1 MTTTTNTTGETGT
14 TAKPKTRTRR
24 TTKSSTGTHAAA
36 LSVVPTV
43 DIPTETVDPTAT
55 TEATPTRLPVA
66 VLHPNLR
73 NVRRQVTDL
82 DELTESVRVFGVLQ
96 PLTVAP
102 HPDLPGEW
110 VIIAGHRRHAA
121 AHAAGISDV
130 PVTVRADLVEPVDV
144 IAAMLAENLHR
155 ADLSPI
161 EEAAGYQQL
170 LDLGLTEAAVAKR
183 TGRSKTT
190 VTRRLTLLQLPE
202 ETREKVHGHQVPL
215 EQALILAEF
224 ADDPDAIHRLESELD
239 DHGDLRWAAE
249 RERDT
254 RTRQAALTQLRDQL
268 TAAGWTLATWTRDET
283 APTSVVRMAKPLAF
297 HEVSCVPAFR
307 HLDPEERRAAHAD
320 CPHRA
325 AYIFPAG
332 DDWLEVC
339 LNPTT
344 HPTPPSTPTVAG
356 DGRADTTR
364 TDRDRPNDVDDLDD
378 DEDDEAAAAEA
389 EAADRQAE
397 QDRTDCAAAARVR
410 RDHLRQFTTGAV
422 RFTDTQRTNVIRHA
436 ALLAVSTDV
445 PFGYPDDLALAEALG
460 LDVDTITADGD
471 DEYAVERA
479 LRDAIRTLKDPV
491 RGLLVALAAGSEQP
505 LGRPDQWTPTRISGR
520 ESFAGDLDPLCHR
533 AWLDLVTGPLG
544 YQPTPWEAARLT
556 TADQAAAPRAEDAQP
571 LEAPAEQ

>member
-1 MTTTTNTTGETGT
+1 MTTTTNTTGDTAAA
-14 TAKPKTRTRR
+14 AKPKTRTRR
-24 TTKSSTGTHAAA
+24 TTTKSAAA
-36 LSVVPTV
+36 LTVVGTDTTPTPAPAV
-43 DIPTETVDPTAT
+43 RAGEQ
-55 TEATPTRLPVA
+55 PTRLPVS

-121 AHAAGISDV
+121 ALQAGAEDV
-130 PVTVRADLVEPVDV
+130 PVSVRADLMEPVDV

-170 LDLGLTEAAVAKR
+170 IDLGLSESAVAKR
-183 TGRSKTT
+183 TGRSKAT
-190 VTRRLTLLQLPE
+190 VTRRLTLLQLPDE
-202 ETREKVHGHQVPL
+202 VRERVHGHQVTL

-254 RTRQAALTQLRDQL
+254 RNRHAALTALRDQL

-283 APTSVVRMAKPLAF
+283 APEHVVRMAKPLAF
-297 HEVSCVPAFR
+297 HEVSCLPAFR
-307 HLDPEERRAAHAD
+307 HLDPEQRREQHAD

-344 HPTPPSTPTVAG
+344 HPAPNTATG
-356 DGRADTTR
+356 EDDGRADTIR
-364 TDRDRPNDVDDLDD
+364 TDRDRRDGVDDLDHAED
-378 DEDDEAAAAEA
+378 DDEAAAAEA
-389 EAADRQAE
+389 EAAERQAE

-410 RDHLRQFTTGAV
+410 RDHLRGYATGAV
-422 RFTDTQRTNVIRHA
+422 RFTDAQRTAVIRHA

-460 LDVDTITADGD
+460 LDVDTITAAADPD
-471 DEYAVERA
+471 DEYAIERA
-479 LRDAIRTLKDPV
+479 LRDAIRTVKDPM
-491 RGLLVALAAGSEQP
+491 RGLFAALVAGSEQP

-520 ESFAGDLDPLCHR
+520 DSFPGDLDPLCHR
-533 AWLDLVTGPLG
+533 AWLDLLTGPLG
-544 YQPTPWEAARLT
+544 YQPTPWETQRLT
-556 TADQAAAPRAEDAQP
+556 IADQATEPRPESPAQ
-571 LEAPAEQ
+571 Q